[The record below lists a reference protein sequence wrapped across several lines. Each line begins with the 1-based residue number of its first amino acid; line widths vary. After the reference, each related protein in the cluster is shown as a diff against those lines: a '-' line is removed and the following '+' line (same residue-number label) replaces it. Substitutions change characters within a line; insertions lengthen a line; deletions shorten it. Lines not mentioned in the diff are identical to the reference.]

1 MRNNLSGRKILVVKG
16 SLLVP
21 FALEEALTERGASAV
36 TATNIISAFSLI
48 ERETFD
54 AAVIDKGLHN
64 EAFDLCAELKT
75 FDVPYILA
83 NAPHELQGP
92 AAQMSAACGIVT
104 EIAERLQTRER
115 AQSEGSVVAARYPA
129 VKGTAS
135 MGVIGPARF

>member
-1 MRNNLSGRKILVVKG
+1 MRTNLSGKKILIVKG

-21 FALEEALTERGASAV
+21 FALEVALTERGARAI
-36 TATNIISAFSLI
+36 TATNIISAFSLV

-54 AAVIDKGLHN
+54 AAVVDKGLHN

-83 NAPHELQGP
+83 NAPHELQRP

-104 EIAERLQTRER
+104 EIAERLETRER
-115 AQSEGSVVAARYPA
+115 AQSETNAATKRYPA

-135 MGVIGPARF
+135 MGVIDPARF